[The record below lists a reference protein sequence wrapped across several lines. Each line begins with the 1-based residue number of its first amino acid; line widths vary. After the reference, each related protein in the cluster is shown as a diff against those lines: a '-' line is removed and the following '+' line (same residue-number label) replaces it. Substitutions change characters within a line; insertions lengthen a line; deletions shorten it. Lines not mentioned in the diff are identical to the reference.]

1 MTKLHANDDFQHD
14 AAPCTGVLLVNL
26 GTPEAPTTKAVRD
39 FLAEFLWDSRV
50 VDIARP
56 LWWLILHGVILRF
69 RPAKVAKAYQ
79 SIWTDDGSPLLSV
92 SRRLTEALRQ
102 RYNGLDQSRVEIAL
116 AMSYGKPA
124 IEHAL
129 SSLQEK
135 GMRRLLVLPLY
146 PQYSSTTT
154 AAVFDEFSRVLRR
167 WRWVPDTRFVQHYHD
182 YPAYIE
188 ALASSI
194 RQHWDTKGRAERLMM
209 SFHGIP
215 ERMCRAGDPYYCE
228 CVKTARLLA
237 DKLEL
242 NEKQWKLTFQSR
254 FGREQWLQP
263 YTDGTLRDWAKQGVH
278 SVDVVCPGFSADCL
292 ETLEEINEQNREL
305 FLSKGGEQF
314 SYIPAL
320 NDRAEHIDALVELID
335 AQLRCW
341 QPDLEDS
348 AEELARCRQRALA
361 HGASQ

>member
-1 MTKLHANDDFQHD
+1 M
-14 AAPCTGVLLVNL
+14 
-26 GTPEAPTTKAVRD
+26 
-39 FLAEFLWDSRV
+39 
-50 VDIARP
+50 
-56 LWWLILHGVILRF
+56 
-69 RPAKVAKAYQ
+69 
-79 SIWTDDGSPLLSV
+79 
-92 SRRLTEALRQ
+92 
-102 RYNGLDQSRVEIAL
+102 
-116 AMSYGKPA
+116 
-124 IEHAL
+124 
-129 SSLQEK
+129 
-135 GMRRLLVLPLY
+135 
-146 PQYSSTTT
+146 
-154 AAVFDEFSRVLRR
+154 
-167 WRWVPDTRFVQHYHD
+167 QHYHN
-182 YPAYIE
+182 YPAYID

-194 RQHWDTKGRAERLMM
+194 REHWDTQGRAERLMM

-305 FLSKGGEQF
+305 FLSNGGEQF

-320 NDRAEHIDALVELID
+320 NDRAEHVDALVELID

-341 QPDLEDS
+341 QPALEDS
-348 AEELARCRQRALA
+348 VEELALCRQRALA
-361 HGASQ
+361 NGASQ